1 MELVIRSK
9 VRELTGEMSV
19 SKDFC
24 DALDTELEHIIQKA
38 IARAKANNRNT
49 VMARDV

>member
-9 VRELTGEMSV
+9 VRELTGEMSM

-24 DALDTELEHIIQKA
+24 DALDVEIEHMIVKA
-38 IARAKANNRNT
+38 MERAKANSRNT